1 MFLLQQILPAAIV
14 AMMVAAGISFL
25 ALWCGERGRGVLLP
39 LAVGLGYLSGHLFI
53 TGRFGFPPAD
63 TTNWLPCFALAGA
76 ALGAFFPSLRLPA
89 WARLFLF
96 AMLAAGALRLLL
108 KPKFQYGWSL
118 GQGWTWVVSLA
129 FGIVLLAIVLDALA
143 RRPATAVALPFY
155 LLLVSAAT
163 FGALM
168 LSGSMLLGQFATV
181 LAAANFGTIVLTLR
195 RISVG
200 PAIAPLFSLLLGAL
214 LISGYFFAELPAM
227 SAALLAF
234 APALALTPSDQTG
247 TVRAFF
253 IRTALMSLPII
264 AALVLAF
271 RASPP
276 LDY

>member
-1 MFLLQQILPAAIV
+1 MFLLKQILPAAIV
-14 AMMVAAGISFL
+14 AMMVAAGISVV
-25 ALWCGERGRGVLLP
+25 ALWCGQRARRVLIP
-39 LAVGLGYLSGHLFI
+39 LAISLGYVSGHLFA

-76 ALGAFFPSLRLPA
+76 ALGALFPAVRLPA

-96 AMLAAGALRLLL
+96 AMLGAGALRLLL

-129 FGIVLLAIVLDALA
+129 FGIVVLAIVLDALG
-143 RRPATAVALPFY
+143 RRPETAIALPFY
-155 LLLVSAAT
+155 LLFLSAAT

-181 LAAANFGTIVLTLR
+181 LAAAVLGTLVLTVR
-195 RISVG
+195 KIAVG
-200 PAIAPLFSLLLGAL
+200 PWIAPLFSLLLGAL
-214 LISGYFFAELPAM
+214 LISGFFFAELPGT
-227 SAALLAF
+227 SAALLAL
-234 APALALTPSDQTG
+234 APALALVPIRQTG
-247 TVRAFF
+247 ATAAFLIRA
-253 IRTALMSLPII
+253 ALMSLPIL
-264 AALVLAF
+264 AALFLAF